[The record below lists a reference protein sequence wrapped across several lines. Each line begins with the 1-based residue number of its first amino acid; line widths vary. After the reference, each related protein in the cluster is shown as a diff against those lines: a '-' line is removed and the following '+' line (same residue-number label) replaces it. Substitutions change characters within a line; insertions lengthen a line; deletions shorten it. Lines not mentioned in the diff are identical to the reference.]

1 LAEVIKKRNKTK
13 TDFEEEIVREI
24 VREGS
29 PEEGREPVMGKFF
42 LKQMGCKPAVK
53 EWGELWMIRMGNQ
66 QRKTMRQAQE
76 EVGQRQRQLFMVAL
90 CNRADHYIFAL

>member
-42 LKQMGCKPAVK
+42 ETDGL
-53 EWGELWMIRMGNQ
+53 
-66 QRKTMRQAQE
+66 
-76 EVGQRQRQLFMVAL
+76 
-90 CNRADHYIFAL
+90 